1 MQIQMETMRIES
13 NNQFEGLTQEKLKL
27 RDTVDQEVSGLKKVV
42 KEGHIDLKKRIESKY
57 GDIK

>member
-1 MQIQMETMRIES
+1 METMRIES